1 MKIEGIF
8 FVFQILIEL
17 LITFVPMS
25 KPVICIG
32 AALVDELYSAS
43 KSMLLATTNDAT
55 VHRSAGG
62 VSRNIAHQLALLNV
76 PVQLISVFGNDGEG
90 DWLKAICGYTGIK
103 LDASITNH
111 SLTGRYTG
119 ILNADGSLFTALITN
134 AALHLITPEHLE
146 NNTDLLLTASH
157 IVADANIS
165 PEAVEWLANFS
176 HENNIPFII
185 EPVSVP
191 PAQKLSSLNFK
202 GVFMVTPNEDELPA
216 LCNGNNSIMQIQAQ
230 ELLDRGVEK
239 VWLHQGAEGSV
250 LFTNG
255 KTITLH
261 APTIPSVKDCTGA
274 GDGSL
279 SGFIMAKYLGMSDE
293 ESLKVAHTLSAEILQ
308 VDGAIATHL
317 NQEKL
322 LESVSKYYEV

>member
-1 MKIEGIF
+1 LKGF
-8 FVFQILIEL
+8 FLFSILFDRL
-17 LITFVPMS
+17 FTFVVMS
-25 KPVICIG
+25 NPVICIG

-43 KSMLLATTNDAT
+43 KPMLLATTNDAT

-62 VSRNIAHQLALLNV
+62 VSRNIAHQLALLGI

-90 DWLKAICGYTGIK
+90 DWLKAICSYSGIK

-119 ILNADGSLFTALITN
+119 ILNADGALFTALITN
-134 AALHLITPEHLE
+134 AALHLITPDHLE
-146 NNTDLLLTASH
+146 SHSALLLTASH

-165 PEAVEWLANFS
+165 PEAIAWLAAFS
-176 HENNIPFII
+176 YQHNIPFII

-191 PAQKLSSLNFK
+191 PAQKLANLNFK

-216 LCNGNNSIMQIQAQ
+216 LCNKHNSIMQMQAQ

-239 VWLHQGAEGSV
+239 IWLHKGAEGSV

-255 KTITLH
+255 KAITLH
-261 APTIPSVKDCTGA
+261 APIIPFVKDCTGA

-279 SGFIMAKYLGMSDE
+279 SGFIMAKYLGKSDE
-293 ESLKVAHTLSAEILQ
+293 ESLKIAHTLSAEILQ

-322 LESVSKYYEV
+322 LASVSKYYEE

>member
-1 MKIEGIF
+1 
-8 FVFQILIEL
+8 
-17 LITFVPMS
+17 MS

-43 KSMLLATTNDAT
+43 KPMLLATTNDAT

-62 VSRNIAHQLALLNV
+62 VSRNIAHQLALLGV
-76 PVQLISVFGNDGEG
+76 PVQLISVFGNDGDG
-90 DWLKAICGYTGIK
+90 DWLKTICDYTGIQ
-103 LDASITNH
+103 LDAAITTN

-119 ILNADGSLFTALITN
+119 ILNSDGSLFTALITH

-146 NNTDLLLTASH
+146 ANSSLLLTASH

-165 PEAVEWLANFS
+165 PEAVSWLAAFS
-176 HENNIPFII
+176 DKYKIPFIV

-191 PAQKLSSLNFK
+191 PAQKLTTINLK
-202 GVFMVTPNEDELPA
+202 GVYMVTPNEDELPA
-216 LCNGNNSIMQIQAQ
+216 LCSSKNSIMQIQAQ

-239 VWLHQGAEGSV
+239 IWLHKGVEGSV
-250 LFTNG
+250 LFTEG
-255 KTITLH
+255 KVITLH
-261 APTIPSVKDCTGA
+261 APTIPFVKDCTGA

-279 SGFIMAKYLGMSDE
+279 SGFIMAKYLGKTDE
-293 ESLKVAHTLSAEILQ
+293 ESLKIAHTLSAEILQ

-317 NQEKL
+317 TQEKL
-322 LESVSKYYEV
+322 LSSVSKYYEV